1 MRRRIKRKNRRRTKR
16 INPIFVLILFVV
28 LIFFTPKF
36 VSTARYVYNIVH
48 EYYLSSKDFYFSSD
62 KLSINHTEYE
72 ITNNWSGAETY
83 LITVNMSSKK
93 NDMAFTESDI
103 SYNITYTCSEN
114 ISCSLNKTSSTIIGT
129 GNNGV
134 NEDSFTISIN
144 PAGGSALSEGELAW
158 VDIVATSTSPYSQ
171 TISGKLILEV
181 GSSDI
186 TYEIID
192 TANQPYLTVNI
203 TNSQSIGA
211 NVKLSY
217 NPETVLLDM
226 TGKFYLNS
234 TNNTTQQI
242 NGFDYLNSVTSFVE
256 SLSTTTVKFYKVDST
271 QNYSFNSMSTGTP
284 VILLSQTQ

>member
-1 MRRRIKRKNRRRTKR
+1 MRKRIKRKNKRRTKR
-16 INPIFVLILFVV
+16 INPIFLLLIFVV
-28 LIFFTPKF
+28 LIFFTPRM
-36 VSTARYVYNIVH
+36 VSTAKYVYNIVH

-83 LITVNMSSKK
+83 VITVNMSSKK

-114 ISCSLNKTSSTIIGT
+114 ISCSLNKNSSTIIGT
-129 GNNGV
+129 SNNGV

-203 TNSQSIGA
+203 TNSQSNGA

-217 NPETVLLDM
+217 NPEVVLLDM

-234 TNNTTQQI
+234 TNNTTQQV
-242 NGFDYLNSVTSFVE
+242 NGYDYLNSITSYVE
-256 SLSTTTVKFYKVDST
+256 SLSTTTVKFYKVDAT
-271 QNYSFNSMSTGTP
+271 QNYSFNSMSSGTP

>member
-1 MRRRIKRKNRRRTKR
+1 MRKRIKRKNKRRTKR
-16 INPIFVLILFVV
+16 INPIFVLLIFVI
-28 LIFFTPKF
+28 LIFFTPRM
-36 VSTARYVYNIVH
+36 VSTAKYVYNIVH

-83 LITVNMSSKK
+83 VITVNMSSKK

-114 ISCSLNKTSSTIIGT
+114 ISCSLNKNSSTIIGT

-144 PAGGSALSEGELAW
+144 PAGGSALNEGELAW

-203 TNSQSIGA
+203 TNSQSVGT

-271 QNYSFNSMSTGTP
+271 QNYSFNSMSSGTP

>member
-1 MRRRIKRKNRRRTKR
+1 M
-16 INPIFVLILFVV
+16 
-28 LIFFTPKF
+28 
-36 VSTARYVYNIVH
+36 
-48 EYYLSSKDFYFSSD
+48 
-62 KLSINHTEYE
+62 
-72 ITNNWSGAETY
+72 
-83 LITVNMSSKK
+83 
-93 NDMAFTESDI
+93 
-103 SYNITYTCSEN
+103 
-114 ISCSLNKTSSTIIGT
+114 
-129 GNNGV
+129 
-134 NEDSFTISIN
+134 
-144 PAGGSALSEGELAW
+144 
-158 VDIVATSTSPYSQ
+158 DIVATSTSPYSQ

-181 GSSDI
+181 GSSAI

-217 NPETVLLDM
+217 NPEVVLLDM

-271 QNYSFNSMSTGTP
+271 LNYSFNSMSTGTS

>member
-1 MRRRIKRKNRRRTKR
+1 MRKRIKRKNKRRTKR
-16 INPIFVLILFVV
+16 INPIFVLLIFVI
-28 LIFFTPKF
+28 LIFFTPRM
-36 VSTARYVYNIVH
+36 VSTAKYVYNIVH

-103 SYNITYTCSEN
+103 AYNITYTCSEN
-114 ISCSLNKTSSTIIGT
+114 ISCSLSKNSSTIIGT
-129 GNNGV
+129 SNNGV

-144 PAGGSALSEGELAW
+144 PSGGSALSEGELAW
-158 VDIVATSTSPYSQ
+158 VDIVATSTSPYTQ

-192 TANQPYLTVNI
+192 TVNQPYLTVNI
-203 TNSQSIGA
+203 TNSQSDGA
-211 NVKLSY
+211 NIKLSY
-217 NPETVLLDM
+217 NPEIVLLDM

-242 NGFDYLNSVTSFVE
+242 NGYDYLNSITSYVE
-256 SLSTTTVKFYKVDST
+256 SLSTTTVKFYKVDAT
-271 QNYSFNSMSTGTP
+271 QNYSFNSMSSGTP

>member
-1 MRRRIKRKNRRRTKR
+1 MRKRIKRKNKRRTKR
-16 INPIFVLILFVV
+16 INPIFLLLIFVV
-28 LIFFTPKF
+28 LIFFTPRM
-36 VSTARYVYNIVH
+36 VSTAKYVYNIVH

-83 LITVNMSSKK
+83 VITVNMSSKK

-114 ISCSLNKTSSTIIGT
+114 ISCSLNKNSSTIIGT
-129 GNNGV
+129 SNNGV

-203 TNSQSIGA
+203 TNSQSNGA

-217 NPETVLLDM
+217 NPEVVLLDM

-234 TNNTTQQI
+234 TNNTTHQV
-242 NGFDYLNSVTSFVE
+242 NGYDYLNSITSYVE
-256 SLSTTTVKFYKVDST
+256 SLSTTTVKFYKVDAT
-271 QNYSFNSMSTGTP
+271 QNYSFNSMSSGTP